1 MDVTPTLLYL
11 AGLKV
16 PEGLDGAVLT
26 QAFDAAHVAG
36 RPVETTFALSSEGR
50 DEGSPYSREEEAMI
64 EESLRG
70 LGYL

>member
-1 MDVTPTLLYL
+1 MDVTPTLLHM

-16 PEGLDGAVLT
+16 PDDLDGKVLT
-26 QAFDAAHVAG
+26 EAFTPQALED
-36 RPVETTFALSSEGR
+36 RPVTMLAPLSSGPK
-50 DEGSPYSREEEAMI
+50 DESSPYSDEEEAVI